1 MKNQLTE
8 IVYLLDRSGS
18 MAGLERET
26 IESYNVFISAQD
38 TYDEN
43 TLVTTVLFDDEY
55 ELLYNGERASY
66 ARLSPR
72 QYFVR
77 GATALLDAIGK
88 AVNDVKIR
96 ISQTAEEYRPQ
107 KVIFVIATDGME
119 NSSEE
124 FTYKK
129 IKQLVQRQ
137 QNEYDWRFLFFGA
150 NIDTFEVGNSLGVR
164 REKCCEFESTPVGMS
179 RLTDKLLS
187 FIGLEREED

>member
-1 MKNQLTE
+1 MKKQLTE

-26 IESYNVFISAQD
+26 IESYNAFISAQD

-43 TLVTTVLFDDEY
+43 TLVTTVLFDDKY
-55 ELLYNGERASY
+55 ELLYHGERASY

-77 GATALLDAIGK
+77 GGTALLDAIGK
-88 AVNDVKIR
+88 AVNDVKMR
-96 ISQTAEEYRPQ
+96 ISQISEECRPQ

-129 IKQLVQRQ
+129 IRQLVQRQ

-150 NIDTFEVGNSLGVR
+150 NIDTFEVGGSLGMR
-164 REKCCEFESTPVGMS
+164 RDRCCAFESTPTGMS

-187 FIGLEREED
+187 LIGLEREED